1 MAKADFEA
9 PVSGMRGR
17 LDHDSNVYFTNRFG
31 ETVVSH
37 YPKHKDPKKITDRQK
52 ARHAMFRDAVAEA
65 DRQLRDPQ
73 KAAEWRRRFD
83 EQKRT
88 SEKPYRLFRNFVI
101 ASITTSLS
109 TPPAT

>member
-1 MAKADFEA
+1 MAKTDLEVPFK
-9 PVSGMRGR
+9 GFRGK
-17 LDHDSNVYFTNRFG
+17 LDHDSEMYFCTRLG

-109 TPPAT
+109 TPPTT